1 MNTGNILKLKTEN
14 LENVDYH
21 LPIGDDLIHL
31 NPLIGK
37 RLSLE
42 FTGAINCL
50 DTGKKIK
57 KSYGQGYSFESFLTL
72 PQCDR
77 CIFQPELCHFHEGTC
92 RDDEWGLKHCFQPHI
107 IYLANSSTLKV
118 GITRKTQVPTRWM
131 DQGAS
136 FALPICEVK
145 DRRTSGLIEVEL
157 AKKLGDKTN
166 WRKMLKNDLDEL
178 DLIKIKKGVL
188 EDYAELFKKYEAK
201 ILEDNLYTFNYPVE
215 QYPEK
220 VKSYNLDKNPLI
232 EDKLM
237 GIKGQYLIFE
247 GGVINIRKYQG
258 YELNLKTL

>member
-14 LENVDYH
+14 LEKVDYH

-37 RLSLE
+37 KLSLE
-42 FTGAINCL
+42 FTGTINCL

-72 PQCDR
+72 PQCDQ

-107 IYLANSSTLKV
+107 VYLANSSTLKV
-118 GITRKTQVPTRWM
+118 GITRKTQIPTRWM

-145 DRRTSGLIEVEL
+145 DRRTSGFIEVEL

-166 WRKMLKNDLDEL
+166 WRKMLKNDLDEI
-178 DLIKIKKGVL
+178 DLIKVKKEVL
-188 EDYAELFKKYEAK
+188 KDYAELFKEHEAK
-201 ILEDNLYTFNYPVE
+201 ILEDNLYTFNYPVDE
-215 QYPEK
+215 YPQK

-232 EDKLM
+232 EDKLL